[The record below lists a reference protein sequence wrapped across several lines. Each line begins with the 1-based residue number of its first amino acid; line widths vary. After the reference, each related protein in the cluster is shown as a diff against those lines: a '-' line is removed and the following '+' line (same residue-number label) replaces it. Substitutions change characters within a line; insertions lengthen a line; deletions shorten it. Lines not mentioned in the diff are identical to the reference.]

1 MPPRCQ
7 DTQCAVLLAD
17 FPGAGQAIKY
27 QKSSNINQ
35 ILMLNNN
42 IFSAAVTRSS
52 SRSAVV
58 ELITRLE
65 LFVTV
70 AFVGDNL
77 EEVVDF
83 MDR

>member
-1 MPPRCQ
+1 
-7 DTQCAVLLAD
+7 
-17 FPGAGQAIKY
+17 
-27 QKSSNINQ
+27 
-35 ILMLNNN
+35 MLNNN

-77 EEVVDF
+77 AEVVDF
-83 MDR
+83 MDRCEGAPLVCRLGAARYI

>member
-1 MPPRCQ
+1 
-7 DTQCAVLLAD
+7 
-17 FPGAGQAIKY
+17 
-27 QKSSNINQ
+27 
-35 ILMLNNN
+35 MLNNN

-77 EEVVDF
+77 AEVVDF

>member
-1 MPPRCQ
+1 MPSN
-7 DTQCAVLLAD
+7 VNNHKILLM
-17 FPGAGQAIKY
+17 
-27 QKSSNINQ
+27 
-35 ILMLNNN
+35 LLNNN

>member
-1 MPPRCQ
+1 MCSLSKNLVHPRNIRKC
-7 DTQCAVLLAD
+7 D
-17 FPGAGQAIKY
+17 
-27 QKSSNINQ
+27 KSKTPENIC
-35 ILMLNNN
+35 MLNKN
-42 IFSAAVTRSS
+42 IFSAAVTQSS

>member
-1 MPPRCQ
+1 
-7 DTQCAVLLAD
+7 
-17 FPGAGQAIKY
+17 
-27 QKSSNINQ
+27 
-35 ILMLNNN
+35 MLNNN
-42 IFSAAVTRSS
+42 IFSAALTRSS

-65 LFVTV
+65 LFVSV

>member
-1 MPPRCQ
+1 M
-7 DTQCAVLLAD
+7 L
-17 FPGAGQAIKY
+17 
-27 QKSSNINQ
+27 
-35 ILMLNNN
+35 LNNN